1 MRILRLLGLTLVLMC
16 GACQSQQSSAH
27 HEPGVALLVLGDSLS
42 AGYGIDPTK
51 GWVTLMEQDMRS
63 QAILIEGQSLVNAS
77 VSGET
82 SQGGLERLPD
92 LLQEHQP
99 RIVAIELGANDMLR
113 RQPMNTLKSNLMEM
127 IELSQQSGAKV
138 VLINVELPFIAQ
150 LAGTQ
155 LEQVYGEVAKEAKVP
170 VIDYPLGSLFNKQGM
185 MLPDRLHPTEAAQE
199 GLKEAMAPGLIKIVQ
214 E

>member
-1 MRILRLLGLTLVLMC
+1 
-16 GACQSQQSSAH
+16 
-27 HEPGVALLVLGDSLS
+27 
-42 AGYGIDPTK
+42 
-51 GWVTLMEQDMRS
+51 
-63 QAILIEGQSLVNAS
+63 
-77 VSGET
+77 
-82 SQGGLERLPD
+82 
-92 LLQEHQP
+92 
-99 RIVAIELGANDMLR
+99 
-113 RQPMNTLKSNLMEM
+113 MEM